1 MTRIV
6 AAAVAGLAI
15 ILLGDTSPRQRP
27 HASLAQHMMTEVVRQ
42 PILVDGAPESGQPGR
57 RQPPESTGTPIIDAA
72 MTLPAGRLQ
81 DAIREAQARIE
92 VERAITGTANYYS
105 DAPEMRRQHETE
117 APETQPAGGAL
128 RMTDCAHG
136 NPFPVRK
143 HGPIEGSPRPQVNRH
158 LLDLELGPTSSDPLR
173 IS

>member
-6 AAAVAGLAI
+6 AAAVAGLALM
-15 ILLGDTSPRQRP
+15 LLGDT
-27 HASLAQHMMTEVVRQ
+27 ASEWRTATPDAYPATRGEV
-42 PILVDGAPESGQPGR
+42 GQPVAVDEAVAAGEPR
-57 RQPPESTGTPIIDAA
+57 NEIASAPIIDAA

-81 DAIREAQARIE
+81 DAIREVQARIE
-92 VERAITGTANYYS
+92 VERAITGMANYYS
-105 DAPEMRRQHETE
+105 DAPETRRDAVTE
-117 APETQPAGGAL
+117 VRDTQAAGGAL